1 MKRTNELIVGLAMVA
16 VLTVIVWGL
25 FAVGDNMT
33 PGATPFSRDVYQL
46 HMIVLGIVS
55 VIGILVFAAMFTS
68 IYLHRKSR
76 GVQPARFSHSTRAEI
91 IWTVIPILILI
102 VMAVPATRV
111 LIDMEDTSGAEL
123 DIKVTGYQWLWQ
135 YEYLDQD
142 ISFYSALDRDS
153 NYARQIG
160 STLDPREVENYLL
173 EVDKRLVVPTDTRI
187 RFLLTSD
194 DVIHSWWVPELG
206 WKRDAIP
213 GMVNEAWTLIEE
225 PGIYRGQCAELCGKD
240 HGFMPVVVEALPP
253 AEFEDWV
260 AEQRGDAAASSTAAA
275 RDAAAS
281 PVEPVPASLSRGA
294 LMNRGEQVY
303 KVHCAA
309 CHREDGTG
317 MQPAFPAMAGNAVVT
332 GDPVEHID
340 VVVNGRP
347 GTAMAAFGERLD
359 ARDIA
364 AALTYT
370 RNAFGNETGDLI
382 QPDQVR
388 PLMGSTL
395 DEGLAAAGG
404 KETDRILAE
413 ESQ

>member
-25 FAVGDNMT
+25 FAVGDNMA

-55 VIGILVFAAMFTS
+55 IIGILVFAAMFTS

-76 GVQPARFSHSTRAEI
+76 GVEPARFNHSTRAEI
-91 IWTVIPILILI
+91 IWTIIPILILV

-135 YEYLDQD
+135 YEYLDHD

-173 EVDKRLVVPTDTRI
+173 EVDKRLVVPTNTKI
-187 RFLLTSD
+187 RLLLTAD

-240 HGFMPVVVEALPP
+240 HGFMPVVVEAVTP
-253 AEFEDWV
+253 AEFDAWV
-260 AEQRGDAAASSTAAA
+260 AEQRGETSGSATAAASAEGPSMPEPALAA
-275 RDAAAS
+275 
-281 PVEPVPASLSRGA
+281 LSREA
-294 LMNRGEQVY
+294 LMDRGEEVY
-303 KVHCAA
+303 EVHCAA
-309 CHREDGTG
+309 CHREDGSG
-317 MQPAFPAMAGNAVVT
+317 MQPAFPALAGNELVN
-332 GDPVEHID
+332 GDPATHID

-347 GTAMAAFGERLD
+347 GTAMAAFRDRLD

-382 QPDQVR
+382 QPDQVQ
-388 PLMGSTL
+388 PLMDSNL
-395 DEGLAAAGG
+395 DEGLAASSA
-404 KETDRILAE
+404 
-413 ESQ
+413 Q